1 MIKSMTGF
9 GKAEFE
15 VNNKKIILELKS
27 LNSKQIDIGVRIPP
41 VYREKEIEI
50 RKVIAEK
57 LIRGKVDLTIYVEN
71 HGEES
76 SSKINK
82 TTIKEYFDNLK
93 SINTELGLQTDQL
106 TMQAILRLPDVVKT
120 EYETLNEEEW
130 QVISENL
137 NKALDEL
144 DDFRL
149 AEGKALDADIVANTK
164 KIMDLLGQIS
174 PFEEKRIE
182 TIKSRL
188 TENLA
193 KLEINGTVDENR
205 FEQEV
210 LYYLDKMDMN
220 EEKIRLTNH
229 CRYFLETIALPESS
243 GKKLAFISQ
252 EMGREI
258 NTLGSKAYESTIQ
271 RMVVEMKD
279 HLERI
284 KEQLLNIL

>member
-149 AEGKALDADIVANTK
+149 AEGRALDADIVANTE

>member
-1 MIKSMTGF
+1 MTGF
-9 GKAEFE
+9 GKAECE

-149 AEGKALDADIVANTK
+149 AEGRALNADIVANTE

-220 EEKIRLTNH
+220 EEKIRLANH

>member
-130 QVISENL
+130 QVISENP

-149 AEGKALDADIVANTK
+149 AEGRALDADIVANTK